1 MKMLIDGE
9 FIDKNEHYD
18 VINPYDGELID
29 TIPIADKGDVNK
41 AIDAARKAQKSLNC
55 LSSKQVS
62 ENLFDACEELS
73 SCADEIARIIVLEA
87 GKPYKAA
94 VAEVNRSIE
103 TLRFTSEEAKRIY
116 GESIPLD
123 ATGSADE
130 RFMAFTQKI
139 PLGVVAAITP
149 FNFPVNLALHKIAP
163 AIAAKNAVVMKP
175 SKEAP
180 LAALRLAEIINNHF
194 DDGVINAVT
203 GYGSEIGDALIYSP
217 DIAKISFTG
226 SVATGMYIASHA
238 ASKKLT
244 LELGGNDPL
253 IVLEDADI
261 EKAVDEAVTGAFTF
275 SGQICCGVKRIILD
289 NKVADE
295 FIDLLIEKTSRLK
308 IGNPMDESTDIGPV
322 INKEAALNIEE
333 VVNNSIRDG
342 AELLLGGER
351 RDCIIEPTILDNV
364 NMSME
369 VVAYETFGPVAPIL
383 RVEGLDEAIEV
394 ANNTQYGLQA
404 GVFTENVHSALRC
417 ANEIEAGTVYV
428 NKAPSYRV
436 DSMPFGGFKSS
447 GTGKEG
453 IKYAIE
459 DMCRTKLIAFNRN

>member
-29 TIPIADKGDVNK
+29 TIPIADKGDVNN
-41 AIDAARKAQKSLNC
+41 AIDSARKAQKSLNS

-62 ENLFDACEELS
+62 ENLFSACEELS
-73 SCADEIARIIVLEA
+73 SCADEIARLIVLEA

-226 SVATGMYIASHA
+226 SVATGLYIASHA

-253 IVLEDADI
+253 IVLEDANI

-295 FIDLLIEKTSRLK
+295 FIDVFIEKTRRLK

-333 VVNNSIRDG
+333 VINNSIKDG
-342 AELLLGGER
+342 AELLLGGGR
-351 RDCIIEPTILDNV
+351 TDCIVEPTILDNV
-364 NMSME
+364 DMSME

-383 RVEGLDEAIEV
+383 RVDGLDEAIEV

-428 NKAPSYRV
+428 NKAPNYRV

-447 GTGKEG
+447 GLGKEG

>member
-29 TIPIADKGDVNK
+29 TIPIADKGDVNN
-41 AIDAARKAQKSLNC
+41 AIDSARKAQKSLNS

-62 ENLFDACEELS
+62 ENLFSACEELS
-73 SCADEIARIIVLEA
+73 SCADEIARLIVLEA

-226 SVATGMYIASHA
+226 SVATGLYIASHA

-295 FIDLLIEKTSRLK
+295 FIDVFIEKTRRLK

-333 VVNNSIRDG
+333 VINNSIKDG
-342 AELLLGGER
+342 AELLLGGGR
-351 RDCIIEPTILDNV
+351 TDCIIEPTILDNV
-364 NMSME
+364 DMSME

-383 RVEGLDEAIEV
+383 RVDGLDEAIEV

-428 NKAPSYRV
+428 NKAPNYRV

-447 GTGKEG
+447 GVGKEG

>member
-29 TIPIADKGDVNK
+29 TIPIADKGDVNN
-41 AIDAARKAQKSLNC
+41 AIDSARKAQKSLNS

-73 SCADEIARIIVLEA
+73 SCADEIASLIVLEA

-194 DDGVINAVT
+194 D
-203 GYGSEIGDALIYSP
+203 ALDRAESQR
-217 DIAKISFTG
+217 TN
-226 SVATGMYIASHA
+226 
-238 ASKKLT
+238 SKK
-244 LELGGNDPL
+244 
-253 IVLEDADI
+253 A
-261 EKAVDEAVTGAFTF
+261 
-275 SGQICCGVKRIILD
+275 
-289 NKVADE
+289 
-295 FIDLLIEKTSRLK
+295 
-308 IGNPMDESTDIGPV
+308 
-322 INKEAALNIEE
+322 
-333 VVNNSIRDG
+333 
-342 AELLLGGER
+342 
-351 RDCIIEPTILDNV
+351 
-364 NMSME
+364 
-369 VVAYETFGPVAPIL
+369 
-383 RVEGLDEAIEV
+383 
-394 ANNTQYGLQA
+394 
-404 GVFTENVHSALRC
+404 
-417 ANEIEAGTVYV
+417 
-428 NKAPSYRV
+428 
-436 DSMPFGGFKSS
+436 
-447 GTGKEG
+447 
-453 IKYAIE
+453 
-459 DMCRTKLIAFNRN
+459 

>member
-41 AIDAARKAQKSLNC
+41 AIDAARKAQKSLNS

-73 SCADEIARIIVLEA
+73 SCADEIARLIVLEA
-87 GKPYKAA
+87 G
-94 VAEVNRSIE
+94 E

-459 DMCRTKLIAFNRN
+459 DMCRTKLIAFNRS

>member
-18 VINPYDGELID
+18 VTNPYDGELID
-29 TIPIADKGDVNK
+29 TIPIADKGDVNN
-41 AIDAARKAQKSLNC
+41 AIDAARKAQKSLNS

-62 ENLFDACEELS
+62 ENLFSACEELS
-73 SCADEIARIIVLEA
+73 SCADEIARLIVLEA

-253 IVLEDADI
+253 IVLEDANI

-289 NKVADE
+289 NKVVDE
-295 FIDLLIEKTSRLK
+295 FIELFIEKTSALK

-342 AELLLGGER
+342 AELLLGGGR
-351 RDCIIEPTILDNV
+351 TDCIIEPTILDNV
-364 NMSME
+364 DMSME

-383 RVEGLDEAIEV
+383 RVDGLDEAIGV

-428 NKAPSYRV
+428 NKAPNYRV

-447 GTGKEG
+447 GVGKEG

-459 DMCRTKLIAFNRN
+459 DMCRTKLIAFNRD

>member
-29 TIPIADKGDVNK
+29 TIPIADKGDVNN
-41 AIDAARKAQKSLNC
+41 AIDSARKAQKSLNS

-62 ENLFDACEELS
+62 ENLFSACEELS
-73 SCADEIARIIVLEA
+73 SCADEIARLIVLEA

-149 FNFPVNLALHKIAP
+149 FNFPVNLALHKVAP

-253 IVLEDADI
+253 IVLEDANI

-295 FIDLLIEKTSRLK
+295 FIDVFIEKTRRLK

-333 VVNNSIRDG
+333 VINNSIKDG
-342 AELLLGGER
+342 AELLLGGGR
-351 RDCIIEPTILDNV
+351 TDCIIEPTILDNV
-364 NMSME
+364 DMSME

-383 RVEGLDEAIEV
+383 RVDGLDEAIEV

-428 NKAPSYRV
+428 NKAPNYRV